1 MRSLRKLTA
10 VIAMGLT
17 MAGFVTPF
25 LQVYART
32 PNDPFFSDQWYLDK
46 IQAPL
51 AWDTSEGAGVIVA
64 VLDTGVDLD
73 HPDLVGNLWKNFK
86 EIPGNGADDD
96 GNGYIDDVNG
106 WDFVDD
112 DNDPTPNGG
121 GLAPN
126 ASDAALSHG
135 TLIAGIIGAQTN
147 NAIGYAGIDWHA
159 QIMPLRILDE
169 AGGGGE
175 GEATAAIN
183 YAVKNGAKVINLSF
197 VGDESGPA
205 LKNAVENAHNAGV
218 VIVAALGNDGRD
230 VNIAPVYPACYRS
243 DLEDW
248 VIGVTATDSADAET
262 EFTNYGS
269 NCADL
274 SAPGT
279 GIQGLGL
286 SDGSIGLSDAQSLW
300 DGTSAASPMVAG
312 AAALILSV
320 YPDLTPNEVRSA
332 IKLSVDPIY
341 QTVSGSGA
349 LGVGRLNVAKALAVA
364 GGLSHG
370 APPIMCTGDA
380 CIAQD
385 GASPVPVAK
394 PITNTDDFLARSAY
408 SFIALGAK
416 KGEPPLIRVY
426 KANGTPYAQFMA
438 YAPAFLGGVH
448 VAVGDLDG
456 DGIPEIVAGA
466 GAGGGPNVRVFTAS
480 GALIRSFMAYD
491 PDSRSGVGVAL
502 GDWDGDKSLD
512 ILTAVGAGV
521 SNDVVVYGLDGIE
534 KFRFT
539 ANGYSTGTPLTAIL
553 ADVDEDFASEFV
565 VAPRSGEPRVS
576 VYDNDGKEIVAF
588 LAYAPNMTAG
598 ISLSA
603 GDLDGD
609 SRDEIVVSPGNGGS
623 EHIRAF
629 NKIGSLWGDFI
640 SAPQTVTT
648 GAVVSVTDID
658 VDGQNDI
665 VVAPAGGPGDVRVF
679 GPHGKLEGIIGANLV
694 GLKGTELS
702 AW

>member
-1 MRSLRKLTA
+1 MPSLRKFSA
-10 VIAMGLT
+10 VIAVGT
-17 MAGFVTPF
+17 VF
-25 LQVYART
+25 LSTALPVFART

-46 IQAPL
+46 IQAPS

-73 HPDLVGNLWKNFK
+73 HPDLVGNLWKNSK

-112 DNDPTPNGG
+112 DNDPTPTGG

-159 QIMPLRILDE
+159 KIMPLRILDE
-169 AGGGGE
+169 AGAGGE

-243 DLEDW
+243 DIEDW
-248 VIGVTATDSADAET
+248 VIGVTATDENDTET
-262 EFTNYGS
+262 EFTNFGS

-312 AAALILSV
+312 AVALILSV

-349 LGVGRLNVAKALAVA
+349 LGVGRLNVAKSLTVA

-370 APPIMCTGDA
+370 APPI
-380 CIAQD
+380 
-385 GASPVPVAK
+385 ASAPTPVPTAK
-394 PITNTDDFLARSAY
+394 PITNTDDFLTRSAY

-426 KANGTPYAQFMA
+426 KANGTPYAEFMA

-491 PDSRSGVGVAL
+491 PDSRAGVSVAL

-512 ILTAVGAGV
+512 ILTSVGAGV
-521 SNDVVVYGLDGIE
+521 SDDVIVYGLDGIE

-539 ANGYSTGTPLTAIL
+539 ASGYSAGIPLTAIL
-553 ADVDEDFASEFV
+553 ADVDEDFESEFV

-576 VYDNDGKEIVAF
+576 VYDNDGKAIVAF
-588 LAYAPNMTAG
+588 LAYAQNMTAG

-640 SAPQTVTT
+640 AASQTVTT

-665 VVAPAGGPGDVRVF
+665 VVAPAGGSGNVRVF
-679 GPHGKLEGIIGANLV
+679 GPHGKLEGIIGTNLV